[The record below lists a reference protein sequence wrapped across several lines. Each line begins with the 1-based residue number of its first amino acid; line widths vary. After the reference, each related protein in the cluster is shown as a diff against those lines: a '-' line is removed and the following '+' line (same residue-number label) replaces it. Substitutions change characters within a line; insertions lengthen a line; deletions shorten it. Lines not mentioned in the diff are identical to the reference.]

1 MPEMPIPTP
10 PGAASAVKT
19 RSCVV
24 CRSRKVRCDRQSPCS
39 NCRAA
44 GIECLLPAERPPRW
58 ARRLQRN
65 QELAA
70 PAATSAP
77 PGGQGEADTAG
88 LMERLRSL
96 ESLVKELSANP
107 PSQPQLPQAQAE
119 STPATDPSP
128 GSSAPPPRDGD
139 GTGAVQRQISSLRL
153 VDHATPSRFWT
164 RINQELRGLE
174 VETRD
179 LAQAESSSEDE
190 AGFLEPAGQMHDV
203 ERTPAERHGI
213 LFGHGLGAADP
224 GSNAHL
230 HPLPSQVPYLLDIFQ
245 ENVGKV
251 HAVLHMP
258 TIAKMVKTAHAQN
271 GPADLSPPD
280 EAILFAIYYA
290 AIASMEDDDVLRSFG
305 SSRAELSLKY
315 RIGLERTLAAADLL
329 NSSDLRLLQA
339 FLVYLALL
347 RRQETSRYVWMLTGV
362 AIRMGLA
369 LGLNRDPTQDG
380 GFTPFE
386 AEMRRRAWWAL
397 VVMDVRSS
405 EDQGTSI
412 TLPLT
417 DVGFPANIDDA
428 DIDPGSERAPPER
441 EGLTDA
447 VYAVLSCKICDI
459 GRRMVQPGVDG
470 PQIERLLAEMDAV
483 VDEGFVKHS
492 PASDQDP
499 GTSAYWARFVFV
511 SCNRLVSAKMRL
523 LANMP
528 LLFSSPSAHF
538 PEEMRTKLLVSALE
552 VAEYHHSLNAENNAR
567 NWRWVYQVSQAPK
580 PLFMLDT
587 ILTRR
592 EQTYTQ
598 WHAVIYMLIEIAR
611 RPWSALLERVW
622 TALHSPWLIPVSM
635 NMDKNSRVWTPLKKL
650 MAKARRHREAELE
663 RLRGDAFAAR
673 QLASLDDGFPLPSS
687 PMSVAAE
694 SSAEMFRARWRELV
708 NLPADPTPA
717 GPTPSTQSSSTSS
730 NMVLHPAP
738 ESLQGPSNMDMNSA
752 ATPYPVYTY
761 FDPGQAS
768 SHFPAVSAVP
778 THWGD
783 GVTVLGPGAVAG
795 APYQVYPQAQPGHN
809 GLGMLWADTESTM
822 DVFAGVNTN
831 DMNMDIDTEDWYSWV
846 QSAQQSMQ

>member
-1 MPEMPIPTP
+1 
-10 PGAASAVKT
+10 
-19 RSCVV
+19 
-24 CRSRKVRCDRQSPCS
+24 
-39 NCRAA
+39 
-44 GIECLLPAERPPRW
+44 
-58 ARRLQRN
+58 
-65 QELAA
+65 
-70 PAATSAP
+70 
-77 PGGQGEADTAG
+77 
-88 LMERLRSL
+88 MERLRSL
-96 ESLVKELSANP
+96 ESLVKQLRANP
-107 PSQPQLPQAQAE
+107 TSQPHPSQAHAD
-119 STPATDPSP
+119 SAPATDPSP

-164 RINQELRGLE
+164 RINQELQELE

-190 AGFLEPAGQMHDV
+190 GGFLDPAGQKHDV
-203 ERTPAERHGI
+203 QRTPAERHGI
-213 LFGHGLGAADP
+213 LFGHGLGAVDP

-251 HAVLHMP
+251 HAVLHIP

-271 GPADLSPPD
+271 GPGGLSLPD
-280 EAILFAIYYA
+280 EAILFAVYYA
-290 AIASMEDDDVLRSFG
+290 AIVSMEDDDVSTQTPPGINPLLIKEQVLRSFG

-369 LGLNRDPTQDG
+369 LGLNRDPAQDG

-412 TLPLT
+412 TLPPT
-417 DVGFPANIDDA
+417 DVGFPANINDA

-447 VYAVLSCKICDI
+447 VYAVLSFKVCDI

-483 VDEGFVKHS
+483 VEEGFVKHS
-492 PASDQDP
+492 PASDQVP
-499 GTSAYWARFVFV
+499 GTSAYWVRFVFV

-567 NWRWVYQVSQAPK
+567 NWRWLYQVSQAPK

-587 ILTRR
+587 ILTGR

-611 RPWSALLERVW
+611 RPWSALIERVW

-663 RLRGDAFAAR
+663 RLRENPFAAQ
-673 QLASLDDGFPLPSS
+673 QLASLDDGLPLPSS
-687 PMSVAAE
+687 PISVAAE
-694 SSAEMFRARWRELV
+694 SSAEVFRARWRELV
-708 NLPADPTPA
+708 NLPANPTPA
-717 GPTPSTQSSSTSS
+717 GPTPSAESSSASS
-730 NMVLHPAP
+730 NMVLHPIP
-738 ESLQGPSNMDMNSA
+738 QSLQGPSNMDMNSA

-761 FDPGQAS
+761 FDPGQAP
-768 SHFPAVSAVP
+768 SHFPAASAVP
-778 THWGD
+778 TYWG
-783 GVTVLGPGAVAG
+783 GGATVLGPGAVTG
-795 APYQVYPQAQPGHN
+795 ASYHVYPQAQPDHN
-809 GLGMLWADTESTM
+809 GLGMLWADTDPTM
-822 DVFAGVNTN
+822 GVFAGVNMN
-831 DMNMDIDTEDWYSWV
+831 DINMDIDAEDWYSWV